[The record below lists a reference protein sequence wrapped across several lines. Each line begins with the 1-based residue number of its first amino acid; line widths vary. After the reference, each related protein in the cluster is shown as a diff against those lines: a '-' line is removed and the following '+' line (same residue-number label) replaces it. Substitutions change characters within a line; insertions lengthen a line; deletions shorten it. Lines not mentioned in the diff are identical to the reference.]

1 MAEKQKGDCV
11 IMRGAAVRKKRVNF
25 LILSGY
31 IFVILLAV
39 VVLFPVVYMFV
50 NAFAKNIPVE
60 TTKGF
65 LPSAWGLSG
74 FYEVF
79 VRRPDYLIKFWNSL
93 LLSCAIV
100 VGQCVFSALAGYGFS
115 KFVFPMR
122 ETIYFVVIVLMLM
135 PYQVTLVS
143 NFLITEAL
151 HLNNT
156 YWAILLPGIF
166 SPFGVFLLRQ
176 GFDAMP
182 EEIREAAMLEGCS
195 QLRLLIQI
203 GVPVCKGPLTALILL
218 SFVDAWNMVEQPL
231 VFLQEAFRY
240 PISVFLAQMDE
251 SRIDILCT
259 CGILVLLPVLLLF
272 LFSEEDL
279 TKDLA

>member
-65 LPSAWGLSG
+65 LPSVWGLSG

-100 VGQCVFSALAGYGFS
+100 VG
-115 KFVFPMR
+115 
-122 ETIYFVVIVLMLM
+122 
-135 PYQVTLVS
+135 
-143 NFLITEAL
+143 
-151 HLNNT
+151 
-156 YWAILLPGIF
+156 
-166 SPFGVFLLRQ
+166 
-176 GFDAMP
+176 
-182 EEIREAAMLEGCS
+182 
-195 QLRLLIQI
+195 
-203 GVPVCKGPLTALILL
+203 
-218 SFVDAWNMVEQPL
+218 
-231 VFLQEAFRY
+231 
-240 PISVFLAQMDE
+240 
-251 SRIDILCT
+251 
-259 CGILVLLPVLLLF
+259 
-272 LFSEEDL
+272 
-279 TKDLA
+279 